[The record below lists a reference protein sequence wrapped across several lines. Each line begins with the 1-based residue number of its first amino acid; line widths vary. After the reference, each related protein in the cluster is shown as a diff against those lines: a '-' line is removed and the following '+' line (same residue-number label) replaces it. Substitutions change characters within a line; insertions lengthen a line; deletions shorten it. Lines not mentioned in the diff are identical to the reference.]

1 MKFLPLENKTGYT
14 CVYANAFSINNEAFF
29 ADQLDNVAQK
39 YHFSIQEIETI
50 RSALSENQDDI
61 NEHITTFHSWEHKL
75 VVALVNENANTL
87 LEIVQNLSC
96 IKSSEVL
103 DETPI
108 FDYLWQNPSIDNE
121 KILDIIVNLFPIKLL
136 NVAIRSEYLDTTLI
150 NKLIRKYG
158 NSKKLLLALSHN
170 PNITSKHIEQIF
182 ETIKE
187 LIALNKEK
195 RIPFVNINQDIAYAL
210 YGIAGSVNLSFR
222 MMAELSQFPSLAT
235 LELIILEKICC
246 ILAERP
252 DLPLYLLYSLSQDQ
266 NPIIRVSVA
275 KNPEL
280 SNAMK
285 FNLAKDKSNLVR
297 ATIAERQD
305 LSIELMRHMA
315 TNPHEASE
323 ILLKLAKRQDLPKEL
338 VSILADNK
346 SPRVKSA
353 IAQRVDLPE
362 ELIAQLIKT
371 SNEEATL
378 GGLALNPNL
387 STHHIEQLLSFK
399 STYINKLLAQRTD
412 IDESILWNLAQS
424 SPSPAVRGAIAVNP
438 SISEDLILALYR
450 YPDIRLELSQRDD
463 LPDNIIQM
471 LAKHENPAVR
481 ALIAQKKS
489 LSPTLIKQLAY
500 DSAYQVRME
509 IAKRNDLPIDILERL
524 SQDNYWVAMQTLK
537 HPNLPTYL
545 VQRALYHSDSPIVS
559 DTAMVFKWG
568 YF

>member
-1 MKFLPLENKTGYT
+1 MKFLPLENKTGYA
-14 CVYANAFSINNEAFF
+14 CVYGNAFSINNEAFF
-29 ADQLDNVAQK
+29 ADQFDNVTQK
-39 YHFSIQEIETI
+39 YNLSTQEIEMI

-75 VVALVNENANTL
+75 VVALVNENTNTL

-96 IKSSEVL
+96 IKSPEVL
-103 DETPI
+103 DEAPI
-108 FDYLWQNPSIDNE
+108 FDCLWQNPSTDNE

-136 NVAIRSEYLDTTLI
+136 NVVMRSEYLDTSLI

-158 NSKKLLLALSHN
+158 NSPKLLFALSHN

-182 ETIKE
+182 ESVKE

-195 RIPFVNINQDIAYAL
+195 RIPFVDANQDIAYAL
-210 YGIAGSVNLSFR
+210 YGIAGALNLSFR
-222 MMAELSQFPSLAT
+222 MMTELSQFPLLT
-235 LELIILEKICC
+235 TLEKIRC
-246 ILAERP
+246 ILAERA
-252 DLPLYLLYSLSQDQ
+252 DLPLYLLYSLSQDS

-275 KNPEL
+275 KNPDL

-305 LSIELMRHMA
+305 LSIELMRHIVS
-315 TNPHEASE
+315 NPHETSE
-323 ILLKLAKRQDLPKEL
+323 VLSKLAKRQDLPKEL
-338 VSILADNK
+338 VSMLAGNQ

-353 IAQRVDLPE
+353 IAQRADLSE
-362 ELIAQLIKT
+362 DLIKQLIKT
-371 SNEEATL
+371 SNEEVTL
-378 GGLALNPNL
+378 CGLALNPNL

-399 STYINKLLAQRTD
+399 SPHINQLLAQRTD

-424 SPSPAVRGAIAVNP
+424 SPSPAVRGAIAVNT

-450 YPDIRLELSQRDD
+450 YPDIRLELSQRED

-481 ALIAQKKS
+481 VLIAQKKS

-509 IAKRNDLPIDILERL
+509 IAKRNDLPMDILERL
-524 SQDNYWVAMQTLK
+524 SQDNHFVAMQTLK
-537 HPNLPTYL
+537 HPNLPAYL
-545 VQRALYHSDSPIVS
+545 VQRSLYYPDSPIVS

>member
-39 YHFSIQEIETI
+39 YHLSIQEIQTI
-50 RSALSENQDDI
+50 RSALSENQYDI

-121 KILDIIVNLFPIKLL
+121 KILDIIVNLFPTKLL
-136 NVAIRSEYLDTTLI
+136 NVAMCSEYLDTALI
-150 NKLIRKYG
+150 NKLLRKYG
-158 NSKKLLLALSHN
+158 NSPKLLFALSHN
-170 PNITSKHIEQIF
+170 PNITGKHIEQIF
-182 ETIKE
+182 ESVKE

-195 RIPFVNINQDIAYAL
+195 RIPFVDANQDIAYAL
-210 YGIAGSVNLSFR
+210 YGIAGALNLSFR
-222 MMAELSQFPSLAT
+222 MMSELSQFPLLT
-235 LELIILEKICC
+235 TLEKIRC
-246 ILAERP
+246 ILAERA
-252 DLPLYLLYSLSQDQ
+252 DLPLYLLYSLSQDS

-275 KNPEL
+275 KNPDL

-297 ATIAERQD
+297 ATIAERPD
-305 LSIELMRHMA
+305 LSIELMRHMVS
-315 TNPHEASE
+315 NPHETSE
-323 ILLKLAKRQDLPKEL
+323 VLSKLAKRQDLPKEL
-338 VSILADNK
+338 VSMLAGNQ
-346 SPRVKSA
+346 SPRVKST
-353 IAQRVDLPE
+353 IAQRADLSE
-362 ELIAQLIKT
+362 DLITQLIKT
-371 SNEEATL
+371 SNEEVTL

-399 STYINKLLAQRTD
+399 STHINQLLAQRTD

-545 VQRALYHSDSPIVS
+545 VQRALYHPDSPIVS